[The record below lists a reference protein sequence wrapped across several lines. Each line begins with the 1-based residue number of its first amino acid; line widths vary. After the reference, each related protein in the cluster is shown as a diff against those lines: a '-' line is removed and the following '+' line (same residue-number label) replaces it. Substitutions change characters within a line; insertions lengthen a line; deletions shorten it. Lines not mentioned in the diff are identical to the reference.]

1 MPTTRATRDGF
12 RMSDVL
18 AVALLVIFAVLPF
31 PDETFR
37 TRGML
42 LIPALAPAVIMPFR
56 RRWPLAALGL
66 SLACV
71 VAVAAAGSISPSA
84 LLAVAIACFAV
95 LDRLGRPIGLL
106 SLGVSIV
113 VCFLADGWA
122 LGGEFFDSTAL
133 QFILII
139 VLGAA
144 LGDTAR
150 SRREFAAAMTERAE
164 RAERNRDDEA
174 RRRVAEDRVRIARDL
189 HDVVAHQIA
198 VISLNAGVASSSL
211 ETRPERA
218 REALTTVRSASRT
231 VLADIGGLMTL
242 LRADTDTGEHEGV
255 HEGELRPPTGLA
267 DLDALLVGFRA
278 AGLRIDLRRPHHGL
292 ALSPAGDHVAYLVL
306 QEALTNAHKHGR
318 GGTAT
323 VALRTE
329 GAAVHLTIVN
339 PTAHESSDPPRAGH
353 GLRGLQE
360 RIAAVGGAVHFGSE
374 GGVFSLEAWIP
385 TAAVAKP

>member
-1 MPTTRATRDGF
+1 
-12 RMSDVL
+12 MSDVL
-18 AVALLVIFAVLPF
+18 SVALIVIFAVLPF

-37 TRGML
+37 AGGLL
-42 LIPALAPAVIMPFR
+42 LIPGLAPAVIMPFR
-56 RRWPLAALGL
+56 RRWPLASLGVGL
-66 SLACV
+66 TCV

-95 LDRLGRPIGLL
+95 LDRLGRRIGLL
-106 SLGVSIV
+106 ALGVSV
-113 VCFLADGWA
+113 VVAVLANGWA
-122 LGGEFFDSTAL
+122 LGGDLFDSTAL
-133 QFILII
+133 QFVLLI
-139 VLGAA
+139 VLGGA

-150 SRREFAAAMTERAE
+150 SRREFATAMTERAE
-164 RAERNRDDEA
+164 RAERSRDDEA

-242 LRADTDTGEHEGV
+242 LRADGSDGSDDEA
-255 HEGELRPPTGLA
+255 ELRPQRGLS
-267 DLDALLVGFRA
+267 DLDALLSGFRG
-278 AGLRIDLRRPHHGL
+278 AGLRVDLRRERREI
-292 ALSPAGDHVAYLVL
+292 ALSPGGDHVAYLVL
-306 QEALTNAHKHGR
+306 HEALTNAHKHGR

-323 VALRTE
+323 VAIRAE

-339 PTAHESSDPPRAGH
+339 PTATESSPPAVGN

-385 TAAVAKP
+385 TEADTSS

>member
-18 AVALLVIFAVLPF
+18 AVALIVLFAVLPF
-31 PDETFR
+31 PDETFDA
-37 TRGML
+37 RGML
-42 LIPALAPAVIMPFR
+42 LIPAVAPAVIMPFR

-71 VAVAAAGSISPSA
+71 VAVAAVGSISPSA
-84 LLAVAIACFAV
+84 LLAVAIACYAV
-95 LDRLGRPIGLL
+95 LDRLGRRTGLL
-106 SLGVSIV
+106 VLGVAV
-113 VCFLADGWA
+113 VVAFVANGWA
-122 LGGEFFDSTAL
+122 LAGDLADSTAL
-133 QFILII
+133 QFVLII
-139 VLGAA
+139 VLGGA

-150 SRREFAAAMTERAE
+150 LRREFAAAMTERAE
-164 RAERNRDDEA
+164 RAEQSRDEEA

-242 LRADTDTGEHEGV
+242 LRSDDTEDDTDLGPQ
-255 HEGELRPPTGLA
+255 RGLA
-267 DLDALLVGFRA
+267 DLEGLLTGFRT
-278 AGLRIDLRRPHHGL
+278 AGLRVDLRRGHREI
-292 ALSPAGDHVAYLVL
+292 ALSPGGDHVAYLVL
-306 QEALTNAHKHGR
+306 HEALTNAHKHGR

-323 VALRTE
+323 VALRAE

-339 PTAHESSDPPRAGH
+339 PTTAESTDPPRAGH

-360 RIAAVGGAVHFGSE
+360 RIAAVGGAVHFGSD

-385 TAAVAKP
+385 SEATPTP

>member
-1 MPTTRATRDGF
+1 MPTTRTSRDGF

-18 AVALLVIFAVLPF
+18 AVALIVIFAVLPF

-37 TRGML
+37 GDGLL
-42 LIPALAPAVIMPFR
+42 LIPGLAPAVVVPFR
-56 RRWPLAALGL
+56 RRWPLASLGV

-84 LLAVAIACFAV
+84 LLAVAISCFAV
-95 LDRLGRPIGLL
+95 LDRLGRRIGLL
-106 SLGVSIV
+106 ALGVSV
-113 VCFLADGWA
+113 VVAVLANGWA
-122 LGGEFFDSTAL
+122 LGGDLFDSTAL
-133 QFILII
+133 QFVLLI
-139 VLGAA
+139 VLGGA

-150 SRREFAAAMTERAE
+150 SRREFATAMTERAE
-164 RAERNRDDEA
+164 RAERSRDDEA

-231 VLADIGGLMTL
+231 VLADIGGLLTL
-242 LRADTDTGEHEGV
+242 LRADGSDGSDDEA
-255 HEGELRPPTGLA
+255 ELRPQRGLS
-267 DLDALLVGFRA
+267 DLDALLSGFRG
-278 AGLRIDLRRPHHGL
+278 AGLRVDLRRGRREI
-292 ALSPAGDHVAYLVL
+292 ALSPGGDHVAYLVL
-306 QEALTNAHKHGR
+306 HEALTNAHKHGR

-323 VALRTE
+323 VAIRAE

-339 PTAHESSDPPRAGH
+339 PTATESSPPAVGN

-385 TAAVAKP
+385 TAADTSS

>member
-1 MPTTRATRDGF
+1 MPTTRTSRDGF

-18 AVALLVIFAVLPF
+18 AVALIVIFAVLPF

-37 TRGML
+37 AGGLL
-42 LIPALAPAVIMPFR
+42 LIPGLAPAVIMPLR
-56 RRWPLAALGL
+56 RRWPLASLGV
-66 SLACV
+66 SLTCV

-95 LDRLGRPIGLL
+95 LDRLGRRIGLL
-106 SLGVSIV
+106 SLGVSV
-113 VCFLADGWA
+113 VVAVLANGWA
-122 LGGEFFDSTAL
+122 LGGDLFDSTAL
-133 QFILII
+133 QFVLLI
-139 VLGAA
+139 VLGGA

-150 SRREFAAAMTERAE
+150 SRREFATAMTERAE
-164 RAERNRDDEA
+164 RAERSRDDEA

-242 LRADTDTGEHEGV
+242 LRADGSDGSDDEAEF
-255 HEGELRPPTGLA
+255 RPQRGLS
-267 DLDALLVGFRA
+267 DLDALLSGFRD
-278 AGLRIDLRRPHHGL
+278 AGLRVDLRRGRREI
-292 ALSPAGDHVAYLVL
+292 ALSPGGDHVAYLVL
-306 QEALTNAHKHGR
+306 HEALTNAHKHGR

-323 VALRTE
+323 VAIRAE

-339 PTAHESSDPPRAGH
+339 PTATESSPPAVGN

-385 TAAVAKP
+385 TEADTSS

>member
-1 MPTTRATRDGF
+1 
-12 RMSDVL
+12 MSDVL
-18 AVALLVIFAVLPF
+18 VVALIVIFAVLPF

-42 LIPALAPAVIMPFR
+42 LIPALAPAAIMPFR
-56 RRWPLAALGL
+56 RRWPLAALSV

-71 VAVAAAGSISPSA
+71 VAVAVTGSISPSA
-84 LLAVAIACFAV
+84 LLAVAIASFAV
-95 LDRLGRPIGLL
+95 LDRLGRHIGLL
-106 SLGVSIV
+106 ALGASVAV
-113 VCFLADGWA
+113 AFFAEGWA
-122 LGGEFFDSTAL
+122 LGGDLFDSTAL

-139 VLGAA
+139 LLGGA

-164 RAERNRDDEA
+164 RAERSRDDEA

-231 VLADIGGLMTL
+231 VLADIGGLLTL
-242 LRADTDTGEHEGV
+242 LRADTDTDGR
-255 HEGELRPPTGLA
+255 EGELSPQRGLA
-267 DLDALLVGFRA
+267 DLDALLTGFRG
-278 AGLRIDLRRPHHGL
+278 AGLRIDLRSPQHGL

-329 GAAVHLTIVN
+329 GAAVHLAVVN

-360 RIAAVGGAVHFGSE
+360 RIVAVGGAVHFGSE

-385 TAAVAKP
+385 TDATATP

>member
-1 MPTTRATRDGF
+1 
-12 RMSDVL
+12 MSDVL
-18 AVALLVIFAVLPF
+18 VVALIVIFAVLPF

-37 TRGML
+37 TTGML
-42 LIPALAPAVIMPFR
+42 LIPALAPAVIIPFR
-56 RRWPLAALGL
+56 RRWPLAALGV

-84 LLAVAIACFAV
+84 LLAVAIACYAV
-95 LDRLGRPIGLL
+95 LDGLGRRIGLL
-106 SLGVSIV
+106 ALGASV
-113 VCFLADGWA
+113 VVAFFADGWA
-122 LGGEFFDSTAL
+122 LEGDLFDSTAL

-139 VLGAA
+139 VLGGA

-150 SRREFAAAMTERAE
+150 SRREFAVAMTERAE

-242 LRADTDTGEHEGV
+242 LRADTDADTDTAER
-255 HEGELRPPTGLA
+255 EGELRPQSGLT
-267 DLDALLVGFRA
+267 DLDALLAGFRA
-278 AGLRIDLRRPHHGL
+278 AGLRIDLRSPHHSL
-292 ALSPAGDHVAYLVL
+292 SLSPAGDHVAYLVL

-339 PTAHESSDPPRAGH
+339 PTASESSDPPRAGH

-374 GGVFSLEAWIP
+374 GGVFSLEVWIP
-385 TAAVAKP
+385 TEAAAKP

>member
-1 MPTTRATRDGF
+1 MPTTRARRDGF
-12 RMSDVL
+12 GMSDLL
-18 AVALLVIFAVLPF
+18 AVALIVFFAVLPF

-37 TRGML
+37 AEGML
-42 LIPALAPAVIMPFR
+42 LIPALAPALIMPFR
-56 RRWPLAALGL
+56 GRWPITALVV

-71 VAVAAAGSISPSA
+71 VAVAASGSISPSA

-95 LDRLGRPIGLL
+95 VDRLGRRIGLL
-106 SLGVSIV
+106 SLGISVAV
-113 VCFLADGWA
+113 AFLADAWA
-122 LGGEFFDSTAL
+122 LGGDLLDATAL

-139 VLGAA
+139 VLGGA

-150 SRREFAAAMTERAE
+150 SRREFIAAMTERAE
-164 RAERNRDDEA
+164 RAERSRDDEA

-198 VISLNAGVASSSL
+198 VISLNAGVASTSL

-218 REALTTVRSASRT
+218 QEALATVRNASRT

-242 LRADTDTGEHEGV
+242 LRAEPDDDQ
-255 HEGELRPPTGLA
+255 GELRPQSGLG
-267 DLDALLVGFRA
+267 DLETLLSGFRA
-278 AGLRIDLRRPHHGL
+278 AGLRIDLRDPHRGF

-306 QEALTNAHKHGR
+306 HEALTNAHKHGR

-323 VALRTE
+323 VALRAE

-339 PTAHESSDPPRAGH
+339 PAADDASSPLRAGH

-360 RIAAVGGAVHFGSE
+360 RLTAVGGAMHVGSD

-385 TAAVAKP
+385 TETAPTS

>member
-18 AVALLVIFAVLPF
+18 AVALIVLFAVLPF
-31 PDETFR
+31 PDETFDA
-37 TRGML
+37 RGML
-42 LIPALAPAVIMPFR
+42 LIPAVAPAVIMPFR

-71 VAVAAAGSISPSA
+71 VAVAAVGSISPSA
-84 LLAVAIACFAV
+84 LLAVAIACYAV
-95 LDRLGRPIGLL
+95 LDRLGRRTGLL
-106 SLGVSIV
+106 VLGVAV
-113 VCFLADGWA
+113 VVAFVANGWA
-122 LGGEFFDSTAL
+122 LAGDLADSTAL
-133 QFILII
+133 QFVLII
-139 VLGAA
+139 VLGGA

-164 RAERNRDDEA
+164 RAEQSRDEEA

-242 LRADTDTGEHEGV
+242 LRSDDTEDDTDLGPQ
-255 HEGELRPPTGLA
+255 RGLA
-267 DLDALLVGFRA
+267 DLEGLLTGFRT
-278 AGLRIDLRRPHHGL
+278 AGLRVDLRRGHREI
-292 ALSPAGDHVAYLVL
+292 ALSPGGDHVAYLVL
-306 QEALTNAHKHGR
+306 HEALTNAHKHGR

-323 VALRTE
+323 VALRAE

-339 PTAHESSDPPRAGH
+339 PTTAESTDPPRAGH

-360 RIAAVGGAVHFGSE
+360 RIAAVGGAVHFGSD

-385 TAAVAKP
+385 SEATPTP

>member
-1 MPTTRATRDGF
+1 MPTTRATPDGF
-12 RMSDVL
+12 RISDVL
-18 AVALLVIFAVLPF
+18 AVVLVVIFAVLPF
-31 PDETFR
+31 PEATFR
-37 TRGML
+37 ATGIL
-42 LIPALAPAVIMPFR
+42 LIPALAPVAIMPFR
-56 RRWPLAALGL
+56 RRWPLAAVGVGL
-66 SLACV
+66 AGV
-71 VAVAAAGSISPSA
+71 VIVAAAGSISPSA
-84 LLAVAIACFAV
+84 LLAVAVACFAV
-95 LDRLGRPIGLL
+95 FDRRGRRAGLL
-106 SLGVSIV
+106 SLAVSV
-113 VCFLADGWA
+113 VVAFLAVGWA
-122 LGGEFFDSTAL
+122 LDGDLFDATAL

-150 SRREFAAAMTERAE
+150 SRREFAVAMTERAE
-164 RAERNRDDEA
+164 RAERSRDDEA

-198 VISLNAGVASSSL
+198 VISLNAGVASSAL

-242 LRADTDTGEHEGV
+242 LRAEADSEVDVDEHA
-255 HEGELRPPTGLA
+255 LRPQSRLA
-267 DLDALLVGFRA
+267 DLDALLTDFRA
-278 AGLRIDLRRPHHGL
+278 SGLRIDLRSPHHGF
-292 ALSPAGDHVAYLVL
+292 ALSPAGDHVAYRVL
-306 QEALTNAHKHGR
+306 HEALTNAHKHGR

-323 VALRTE
+323 VALRAE

-339 PTAHESSDPPRAGH
+339 PTVNEASDPPRAGH

-360 RIAAVGGAVHFGSE
+360 RIAAVGGALHFGSD

-385 TAAVAKP
+385 TEALPHS

>member
-18 AVALLVIFAVLPF
+18 VVALIVIFAVLPF

-37 TRGML
+37 TTGML
-42 LIPALAPAVIMPFR
+42 LIPALAPAVIIPFR
-56 RRWPLAALGL
+56 RRWPLAALGV

-84 LLAVAIACFAV
+84 LLAVAIACYAV
-95 LDRLGRPIGLL
+95 LDGLGRRIGVLA
-106 SLGVSIV
+106 LGASV
-113 VCFLADGWA
+113 VVAFLADGWA
-122 LGGEFFDSTAL
+122 LGGDLFDSTAL

-139 VLGAA
+139 LLGAA

-150 SRREFAAAMTERAE
+150 SRREFAVAMTERAE

-242 LRADTDTGEHEGV
+242 LRADTDTDTDTAER
-255 HEGELRPPTGLA
+255 EGELHPQSGLA
-267 DLDALLVGFRA
+267 DLDALVVGFRA
-278 AGLRIDLRRPHHGL
+278 AGLRIDLRSPHRSL

-318 GGTAT
+318 GGTAI

-360 RIAAVGGAVHFGSE
+360 RVAAVGGAVHFGSE

>member
-18 AVALLVIFAVLPF
+18 AVALIVLFAVLPF
-31 PDETFR
+31 PDETFDA
-37 TRGML
+37 RGML
-42 LIPALAPAVIMPFR
+42 LIPAVAPAVIMPFR

-71 VAVAAAGSISPSA
+71 VAAAAVGSISPSA
-84 LLAVAIACFAV
+84 LLAVAIACYAV
-95 LDRLGRPIGLL
+95 LDRLGRRTGLL
-106 SLGVSIV
+106 ALGVAV
-113 VCFLADGWA
+113 VVAFVANGWA
-122 LGGEFFDSTAL
+122 LAGDLVDSTAL
-133 QFILII
+133 QFVLII
-139 VLGAA
+139 VLGGA

-164 RAERNRDDEA
+164 RAEQSRDEEA

-242 LRADTDTGEHEGV
+242 LRADGTEDDTDLGPQ
-255 HEGELRPPTGLA
+255 RGLA
-267 DLDALLVGFRA
+267 DLEGLLTGFRT
-278 AGLRIDLRRPHHGL
+278 AGLRVDLRRGRPV
-292 ALSPAGDHVAYLVL
+292 ALSPGGDHVAYLVL
-306 QEALTNAHKHGR
+306 HEALTNAHKHGR

-323 VALRTE
+323 VALRAE

-339 PTAHESSDPPRAGH
+339 PTTAESTDPPRAGH

-360 RIAAVGGAVHFGSE
+360 RIAAVGGAVHFGSD

-385 TAAVAKP
+385 SEATPTP

>member
-1 MPTTRATRDGF
+1 MPTTRTSRDGF

-18 AVALLVIFAVLPF
+18 SVALIVIFAVLPF

-37 TRGML
+37 AGGLL
-42 LIPALAPAVIMPFR
+42 LIPGLAPAVIMPFR
-56 RRWPLAALGL
+56 RRWPLASLGV
-66 SLACV
+66 SLTCV

-95 LDRLGRPIGLL
+95 LDRLGRRIGVLA
-106 SLGVSIV
+106 LGVSV
-113 VCFLADGWA
+113 VVAVLANGWA
-122 LGGEFFDSTAL
+122 LGGDLFDSTAL
-133 QFILII
+133 QFVLLI
-139 VLGAA
+139 VLGGA

-150 SRREFAAAMTERAE
+150 SRREFATAMTERAE
-164 RAERNRDDEA
+164 RAERSRDDEA

-242 LRADTDTGEHEGV
+242 LRADGSDGSDDEA
-255 HEGELRPPTGLA
+255 ELRPQRGLS
-267 DLDALLVGFRA
+267 DLDALLSGFRD
-278 AGLRIDLRRPHHGL
+278 AGLRVDLRRGRREI
-292 ALSPAGDHVAYLVL
+292 ALSPGGDHVAYLVL
-306 QEALTNAHKHGR
+306 HEALTNAHKHGR

-323 VALRTE
+323 VAIRAE

-339 PTAHESSDPPRAGH
+339 TTSTESSPPAVGN

-385 TAAVAKP
+385 TEADTSS

>member
-1 MPTTRATRDGF
+1 
-12 RMSDVL
+12 MSDVL
-18 AVALLVIFAVLPF
+18 SVALIVIFAVLPF

-37 TRGML
+37 AGGLL
-42 LIPALAPAVIMPFR
+42 LIPGLAPAVIMPFR
-56 RRWPLAALGL
+56 RRWPLASLGV

-95 LDRLGRPIGLL
+95 LDRLGRRIGVLA
-106 SLGVSIV
+106 LGVSV
-113 VCFLADGWA
+113 VVAVLANGWA
-122 LGGEFFDSTAL
+122 LGGDLFDSTAL
-133 QFILII
+133 QFVLLI
-139 VLGAA
+139 VLGGA

-150 SRREFAAAMTERAE
+150 SRREFATAMTERAE
-164 RAERNRDDEA
+164 RAERSRDDEA

-231 VLADIGGLMTL
+231 VLADIGRLMTL
-242 LRADTDTGEHEGV
+242 LRADGSDGSDDEA
-255 HEGELRPPTGLA
+255 ELRPQRGLS
-267 DLDALLVGFRA
+267 DLDALLSGFRD
-278 AGLRIDLRRPHHGL
+278 AGLRVDLRRGRREI
-292 ALSPAGDHVAYLVL
+292 ALSPGGDHVAYLVL
-306 QEALTNAHKHGR
+306 HEALTNAHKHGR

-323 VALRTE
+323 VAIRAE

-339 PTAHESSDPPRAGH
+339 PTSTESSPPAVGN

-385 TAAVAKP
+385 TEADTSS